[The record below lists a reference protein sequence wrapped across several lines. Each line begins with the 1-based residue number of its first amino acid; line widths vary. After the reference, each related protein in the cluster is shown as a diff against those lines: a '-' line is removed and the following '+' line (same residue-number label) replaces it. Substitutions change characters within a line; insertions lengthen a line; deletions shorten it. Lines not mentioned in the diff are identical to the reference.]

1 MSSALPILALRDAR
15 LAFGDKL
22 LFEGLTL
29 FLGRGDRIALVG
41 ANGTGKSTLL
51 KCLGGVIDLDSG
63 VRFVRPGTTIAW
75 VPQEIEVPEGQS
87 VNEFVS
93 RADQARDGLKAE
105 KAALAPHRVEAALA
119 RVGLDP
125 TLQGGNLSG
134 GEHRRAALARALG
147 RDPDVLLLDEPTNHL
162 DLAAI
167 EWLELVLR
175 GFSGAVL
182 VISHDRVFLDNVS
195 TSTLWL
201 QRRALLAMNG
211 RFSGFEE
218 WSEGILNQEMK
229 TAERLNKRIA
239 RETRWLHRGV
249 TARRKRNQGRLRKLE
264 EMREARRQRSLGR
277 STVSM
282 TAAEGPPASQMVADL
297 RRVSKSFTGADGT
310 EIVLIRD
317 FTTRIMRG
325 DRVGLLGANG
335 SGKTTLLRLI
345 LGELVPDQGHVR
357 LGRRTEIAYFDQ
369 GRRDIDLAATPWQ
382 FLCPQGGDQ
391 INVRGHLRHVVGYLK
406 EFLFDEDD
414 VKSAIGTLSGG
425 QRNRLML
432 AKVLAQPSNLL
443 VLDEPTNDLDMDT
456 LDKLLET
463 LDAYDGT
470 LIVVSHDRDFVDK
483 LVTSLI
489 VLEGGGVV
497 EEYIGGYGDY
507 LRQRRPGGVARG
519 ASNPAKKKA
528 GPGARQARGR
538 QAAPRKLGYHDQ
550 RELDGLP
557 DRMAALEGEIAGLKA
572 RLAAADFFTL
582 DAEGFGRSAARLE
595 AAKEQLDAA
604 EQRWLELETLAE
616 SLAGGV
622 ES

>member
-1 MSSALPILALRDAR
+1 MSSTLPILALRDAR

-22 LFEGLTL
+22 LFEGLDL

-51 KCLGGVIDLDSG
+51 KCLGGLIDLDMG
-63 VRFVRPGTTIAW
+63 ERFVQPGTTIAW
-75 VPQEIEVPEGQS
+75 VPQEIEVPEGES
-87 VNEFVS
+87 LMDFVS
-93 RADQARDGLKAE
+93 RADDVRDGLRIE
-105 KAALAPHRVEAALA
+105 KAGLAPHMAEAALA
-119 RVGLDP
+119 RVALDP
-125 TLQGGNLSG
+125 TLGGGSLSG
-134 GEHRRAALARALG
+134 GENRRAALARALG
-147 RDPDVLLLDEPTNHL
+147 RNPDVLLLDEPTNHL
-162 DLAAI
+162 DLDAI
-167 EWLELVLR
+167 ERLEIALK

-182 VISHDRVFLDNVS
+182 VISHDRTFLDNVC

-201 QRRALLAMNG
+201 QRRSLLAMNG
-211 RFSGFEE
+211 RFKDFEE
-218 WSEGILNQEMK
+218 WSEGIIDQEIK
-229 TAERLNKRIA
+229 TAERLNKRIE

-249 TARRKRNQGRLRKLE
+249 TARRKRNQGRLRKLG
-264 EMREARRQRSLGR
+264 EMREARRQRQVGR

-282 TAAEGPPASQMVADL
+282 TASEGPPASRMVADL
-297 RRVSKSFTGADGT
+297 HRVWKSFTKDDGS
-310 EIVLIRD
+310 EITLIRD

-325 DRVGLLGANG
+325 DRVGLLGPNG
-335 SGKTTLLRLI
+335 SGKTTMLRL
-345 LGELVPDQGHVR
+345 LLAELEPDQGRVR
-357 LGRRTEIAYFDQ
+357 LGARTSIAYFDQ
-369 GRRDIDLAATPWQ
+369 GRRDIDGAATPWR

-414 VKSAIGTLSGG
+414 AQSAIATLSGG

-456 LDKLLET
+456 LDMLLES

-489 VLEGGGVV
+489 VLEGGGAVD
-497 EEYIGGYGDY
+497 EYIGGYIDY
-507 LRQRRPGGVARG
+507 LRQRPQGDRG
-519 ASNPAKKKA
+519 QPSPRNKKSAEPAA
-528 GPGARQARGR
+528 AGR
-538 QAAPRKLGYHDQ
+538 QAAAKKLGYNDQ

-557 DRMAALEGEIAGLKA
+557 DKMAALSSEIEELND
-572 RLAAADFFTL
+572 RLAAPDFFAKNAQGFT
-582 DAEGFGRSAARLE
+582 DAAARLE
-595 AAKEQLDAA
+595 VAGEELKAA
-604 EQRWLELETLAE
+604 EGRWLTLESLAE

-622 ES
+622 RS

>member
-1 MSSALPILALRDAR
+1 MSSALPIIALRDAR

-29 FLGRGDRIALVG
+29 FLGRGDRVALVG

-63 VRFVRPGTTIAW
+63 ERFVRPGTTIAW
-75 VPQEIEVPEGQS
+75 VPQEIEVPEGER
-87 VNEFVS
+87 VNEFVC
-93 RADQARDGLKAE
+93 RADEARDGLKTE
-105 KAALAPHRVEAALA
+105 KAALAPHRAEAALA

-125 TLQGGNLSG
+125 SLRGGSLSG

-167 EWLELVLR
+167 ERLELVLR
-175 GFSGAVL
+175 GFPGAVL
-182 VISHDRVFLDNVS
+182 VISHDRIFMDNVS

-201 QRRALLAMNG
+201 QRRSLIAMNG
-211 RFSGFEE
+211 RFRDFEE

-229 TAERLNKRIA
+229 TAQRLKKRIE

-264 EMREARRQRSLGR
+264 EMREARRQRQVGR

-282 TAAEGPPASQMVADL
+282 TAGEGPPASQMVADL
-297 RRVSKSFTGADGT
+297 HRVSKSFTGADGA
-310 EIVLIRD
+310 EIAIIRD

-325 DRVGLLGANG
+325 DRVGLLGPNG
-335 SGKTTLLRLI
+335 SGKTTVLRLI
-345 LGELVPDQGHVR
+345 LGELAPDQGRVR
-357 LGRRTEIAYFDQ
+357 LGQRTKIAYFDQ
-369 GRRDIDLAATPWQ
+369 ARRDIGAATTPWQ
-382 FLCPQGGDQ
+382 LLCPQGGDQ
-391 INVRGHLRHVVGYLK
+391 VNVRGHLRHVVGYLK

-414 VKSAIGTLSGG
+414 AKSAMGTLSGG

-456 LDKLLET
+456 LDRLLET

-489 VLEGGGVV
+489 VLEGGGLV

-507 LRQRRPGGVARG
+507 LRQRRPGAGARG
-519 ASNPAKKKA
+519 ASSPAKKTL
-528 GPGARQARGR
+528 PPTARQARARDGS
-538 QAAPRKLGYHDQ
+538 PRKLSYNDQ

-557 DRMAALEGEIAGLKA
+557 DRMAALEGEIEGLDA
-572 RLAAADFFTL
+572 RLGAADFFTK
-582 DAEGFGRSAARLE
+582 DGEGFSRAAARLQ
-595 AAKEQLDAA
+595 AAKAELDAA
-604 EQRWLELETLAE
+604 EQRWVELESLAE

-622 ES
+622 GS